1 MQKPGLRFHVSDNI
15 RIGLDA
21 GESESE
27 TRTSGRVIEA
37 EETASVGVQ
46 AKAQRCGEVCGADG
60 AQDPLF
66 VPQYVPTPM
75 YFLPQPYQVEHR
87 GKNKIVDIMS
97 PITHGVAE
105 GVTVAEE
112 DSQDDCE
119 DDHSIE
125 ERDEDKVEAEA
136 EAVAEA
142 EAEAG
147 PDISSEAGDDT
158 CTGDQGTLENHHI
171 TSQETN
177 QDIEYKADQEEGE
190 KTCVEANCDG
200 DKKCEEDDDHSHL
213 AIEDG
218 AIPTPN
224 ITRDVQEPSQRMFK
238 GPLPSTTTAT
248 NSSSLPAPQKP
259 TGSCSSASAT
269 RYGPRD
275 LPNRH
280 IYCISRTHT
289 LLHNIINI
297 INIIYIILKVYG
309 R

>member
-1 MQKPGLRFHVSDNI
+1 MPVKVKVKRERVDESLKRKRPPPLEFKRKRNVVVRYVGPTVR
-15 RIGLDA
+15 RI
-21 GESESE
+21 
-27 TRTSGRVIEA
+27 
-37 EETASVGVQ
+37 
-46 AKAQRCGEVCGADG
+46 
-60 AQDPLF
+60 PLF

-224 ITRDVQEPSQRMFK
+224 ITRDVQGAITKDVQGAITINNHSYEFQFP
-238 GPLPSTTTAT
+238 
-248 NSSSLPAPQKP
+248 
-259 TGSCSSASAT
+259 
-269 RYGPRD
+269 
-275 LPNRH
+275 
-280 IYCISRTHT
+280 SRTADT
-289 LLHNIINI
+289 DRKLFLSICNKIWSERPT
-297 INIIYIILKVYG
+297 K
-309 R
+309 